1 MKTTIELLQQYLSSV
16 EKRDDI
22 IVEHYYYETD
32 IHTKN
37 KSLYVR
43 YSFPYTHKD
52 ITYPLIKT
60 IQLDILDYITFLFN
74 LKK

>member
-22 IVEHYYYETD
+22 IVEHYYYEND

-37 KSLYVR
+37 KSLCVR

>member
-32 IHTKN
+32 IHTKD
-37 KSLYVR
+37 KSLCVR
-43 YSFPYTHKD
+43 YIIHHTIKD

-60 IQLDILDYITFLFN
+60 IQLDLLDYITFLFN

>member
-32 IHTKN
+32 IYTKN

-43 YSFPYTHKD
+43 YSFP
-52 ITYPLIKT
+52 YPLIKT